1 MLPKSN
7 YIAKHDNF
15 SSKFQH
21 SLRIFRTTM
30 SQAPK
35 VSFVLKA
42 TILKYCHN
50 SDSFQ
55 LYQRLLK
62 FKFKRSHIILW
73 IKPNWSAYLILLF
86 RSVQDLNFKINY
98 SNNHWQKKFCTVPKL
113 SRGLPKTSKSKIY
126 KVLFWK
132 HFLLKAINNCGEL
145 IKVWIL

>member
-21 SLRIFRTTM
+21 SFRIFRTTM

-35 VSFVLKA
+35 DSFVLKA

-55 LYQRLLK
+55 LYQRILK

-98 SNNHWQKKFCTVPKL
+98 SNNHWQKNILYYFDGSSITNL
-113 SRGLPKTSKSKIY
+113 SRGLQKLSNLRFTNTGIE
-126 KVLFWK
+126 
-132 HFLLKAINNCGEL
+132 AEL
-145 IKVWIL
+145 ISLGVQF

>member
-1 MLPKSN
+1 MLPKSK

-15 SSKFQH
+15 TSKFQH

-73 IKPNWSAYLILLF
+73 IKPNWSAYLILLS

-98 SNNHWQKKFCTVPKL
+98 SNNHWQKNILYYFDGSSITKIIQG
-113 SRGLPKTSKSKIY
+113 SSKTSKSKIY

-132 HFLLKAINNCGEL
+132 QFLFKAIKLGRTY
-145 IKVWIL
+145 